1 MRTRKQPKPARPARR
16 SPRVA
21 VIFLSSTILMATES
35 NIELPDNDRCAFCA
49 FLRGERPYTILCR
62 TAGTATFVTR
72 EQRGL
77 PHLLVLPVRHVA
89 TILELTDLEASS
101 VAIAVRDAA
110 ILIDRAYSK
119 PGIAVWQNNGVP
131 AGQAINHLHF
141 HVAGTLEGGGTEF
154 GSVEEISVAQT
165 DEIAKKLLQPARP
178 EQL

>member
-1 MRTRKQPKPARPARR
+1 M
-16 SPRVA
+16 S
-21 VIFLSSTILMATES
+21 TES
-35 NIELPDNDRCAFCA
+35 SIELPNNDGCAFCA
-49 FLRGERPYTILCR
+49 YLRGERPYTILSR
-62 TAGTATFVTR
+62 TSNTATFVTR

-89 TILELTDLEASS
+89 TILELTDLEAAS

-131 AGQAINHLHF
+131 AGQAISHVHF

-154 GSVEEISVAQT
+154 GSVEEISVSET
-165 DEIAKKLLQPARP
+165 DEIAKKLLGPA
-178 EQL
+178 